1 MYPISNA
8 VKALFDSEQA
18 QVLRITGTDRNGASV
33 NITDA
38 DVMDGSF
45 NIDRYS
51 CNGNMLEIGTATAA
65 ELTMR
70 LNNYDGR
77 FDNIVFEGTELFV
90 ELGIADWSLESPEV
104 TYIPCGYFV
113 PDEQPRTLSIITIH
127 ALDRMMRF
135 DNTVPMMEPWTTENG
150 TPITTEN
157 DDIIYFTASLS
168 FPATVANLA
177 AQLADGCAVPFTQD
191 ISGFPNASRLI
202 EAMPSTQQRITF
214 RNMLQWC
221 AGLMGANAW
230 IDWDGALRFSWYN
243 NLTGYASTTDT
254 RYSSDLYEDALVIT
268 GVKYTDSDDE
278 NTVYLAGNEGYPL
291 DISGNELVDE
301 GDIAAI
307 LNNIY
312 LRIGNFAYTPFTAS
326 VVSAP
331 YLWPMDRLTFTDKN
345 GTGHVSSLTNVNFGL
360 NGTTNLQAVG
370 ESKQSIKGTS
380 PASFTAMQAQALKQ
394 VYRSTSTA
402 AQEMVNHATEMITGG
417 LGGYV
422 VLGIDESTGQTEEI
436 LIMDSPNKQTAV
448 NVWRFNQG
456 GLGHSSN
463 GYEGP
468 FNDIAL
474 TADGQINANM
484 ITTGTLDANRISAN
498 SITLQ
503 QLTQGARQTIEDAAS
518 DASDAL
524 SAANNANYQEQTI
537 YISKASG
544 TSSVAANTTWCTN
557 TAGSQNTWTTR
568 RPVYNSS
575 YPVLFVATQR
585 QSVTQ
590 SSGTTCTCTTPVID
604 QTTTVIDGGHITT
617 GSIDASLITTGTLSA
632 NIIKGGT
639 LKLGGLNN
647 INGAISVYDANN
659 NLVGQWNKDGITAKS
674 LTADDYVYVD
684 GNANSYLYVPFQLG
698 ANDQYFELSSSG
710 FTVSVYGNDST
721 PQESGRRAG
730 TQTIKFGSLPSSST
744 EDLGAITIKGQTQ
757 ANKKTLISAASYITD
772 YTEPYLQRR
781 YFNTS
786 IGPGAIDLT
795 IGTWSMNIGPEEIR
809 TDGSIRAGNRIDCD
823 GPFVAGADAY
833 VDGNFTVYGYK
844 SRAVVTEQYS
854 ERLLYCYETP
864 SPMFGDIGEGVI
876 SEDGS
881 CYVWLDAVFSQTISD
896 TKYQVFLQPYGR
908 GECHVS
914 ERNKNYFVVNGTAG
928 LQFGWEIKAKQ
939 MGYDQKRLEIPYYGV
954 GDAADKND
962 YAKLAKC
969 HIDSIKKERENA

>member
-70 LNNYDGR
+70 LNNYDGK

-90 ELGIADWSLESPEV
+90 ELGIADWTLESPEV

-150 TPITTEN
+150 TPITTED

-312 LRIGNFAYTPFTAS
+312 LKIGNFAYTPFTAS

-484 ITTGTLDANRISAN
+484 ITTGTLDANRISSN
-498 SITLQ
+498 SISIQ
-503 QLTQGARQTIEDAAS
+503 QLTQEARSNLVASTSVKDQFYLSTSSAEPVGGQWQDTQPTWTGTGYIWTRVETSVTTANGTTTTAHSVPVYDSVLTEAVSQASAAS
-518 DASDAL
+518 SQAS
-524 SAANNANYQEQTI
+524 SAAAAVGGANYREQRI

-544 TSSVAANTTWCTN
+544 TSSVPAYLVWVTN
-557 TAGSQNTWTTR
+557 TAGVQNTWTTT
-568 RPVYNSS
+568 RPVYNTT
-575 YPVLFVATQR
+575 YPVLFTAVQR
-585 QSVTQ
+585 QTVNE
-590 SSGTTCTCTTPVID
+590 SGGTSCTCTQPVID

-617 GSIDASLITTGTLSA
+617 GSIDAGRITTGQMSA
-632 NIIKGGT
+632 DRIYAGT
-639 LKLGGLNN
+639 
-647 INGAISVYDANN
+647 ISD
-659 NLVGQWNKDGITAKS
+659 
-674 LTADDYVYVD
+674 VD
-684 GNANSYLYVPFQLG
+684 GHNYWNLNTGVFRMTNGSIDIGDFEVDTLG
-698 ANDQYFELSSSG
+698 RMTCTEARISGALTSTLTDSRGTFELDFSEGTFDYRKNNTTLFRVDATLTDLYDNPEVLVVSEGNAEMTVGIDNGTQIRMGRTGNMVVAASSISLYDLSSWYNCSTGTFLSGDGQSITVTNGFITDIGGVYTGIKLDAGSVQFGTVSPNSVATTTVYFNNTFGNPPVVVVSFSVQGSSSG
-710 FTVSVYGNDST
+710 YSAYGNMSCGVLPNSITSTSFTCVVYNNRSSGPST
-721 PQESGRRAG
+721 PPKVSWIAYD
-730 TQTIKFGSLPSSST
+730 PS
-744 EDLGAITIKGQTQ
+744 
-757 ANKKTLISAASYITD
+757 
-772 YTEPYLQRR
+772 
-781 YFNTS
+781 
-786 IGPGAIDLT
+786 
-795 IGTWSMNIGPEEIR
+795 
-809 TDGSIRAGNRIDCD
+809 
-823 GPFVAGADAY
+823 
-833 VDGNFTVYGYK
+833 
-844 SRAVVTEQYS
+844 
-854 ERLLYCYETP
+854 
-864 SPMFGDIGEGVI
+864 
-876 SEDGS
+876 
-881 CYVWLDAVFSQTISD
+881 
-896 TKYQVFLQPYGR
+896 
-908 GECHVS
+908 
-914 ERNKNYFVVNGTAG
+914 
-928 LQFGWEIKAKQ
+928 
-939 MGYDQKRLEIPYYGV
+939 
-954 GDAADKND
+954 
-962 YAKLAKC
+962 
-969 HIDSIKKERENA
+969 

>member
-70 LNNYDGR
+70 LNNYDGK
-77 FDNIVFEGTELFV
+77 FDDIVFEGTELFV
-90 ELGIADWSLESPEV
+90 ELGIADWTLESPEV

-150 TPITTEN
+150 TPITTED

-370 ESKQSIKGTS
+370 ESKQSINGTS

-484 ITTGTLDANRISAN
+484 ITTGTLDANRISSN
-498 SITLQ
+498 SISIQ
-503 QLTQGARQTIEDAAS
+503 QLTQEARSNLVASTTVKDQFYLSTSSAEPVGGQWQDTQPTWTGTGYIWTRVETSVTTANGTTTTAHSVPVYDSVLTEAVSQASAAS
-518 DASDAL
+518 RQAS
-524 SAANNANYQEQTI
+524 SAAAAVGGANYQEQRI

-544 TSSVAANTTWCTN
+544 TSSVPANTVWVTN
-557 TAGSQNTWTTR
+557 TAGTQNTWTTT
-568 RPVYNSS
+568 RPAYNTT
-575 YPVLFVATQR
+575 YPVLFTAVQR
-585 QSVTQ
+585 QTVTQ
-590 SSGTTCTCTTPVID
+590 SGGTTCSCTTPVVD

-617 GSIDASLITTGTLSA
+617 GSIDAGRITTGQLSA
-632 NIIKGGT
+632 DRIYAGT
-639 LKLGGLNN
+639 IRDVTGTNYWNLDTGVFHMTSGEIDIGNFEVSRSGYLVCTGAE
-647 INGAISVYDANN
+647 INGSFKTSVTRSFGTVTTDFSEGIITYKIGNNTIYTIDGTNTDLNDNPYLDIHAYNNGDIAIGTDTGAFVWVEHDGSLIIGATNVIINSNSAATGSFITGDGKSVDVVKGFVTSISGGGPSGTKIDAGSVQFGTVSPNS
-659 NLVGQWNKDGITAKS
+659 VATA
-674 LTADDYVYVD
+674 TVNFNGTFTNAPYVVVSFSVQ
-684 GNANSYLYVPFQLG
+684 G
-698 ANDQYFELSSSG
+698 SSSG
-710 FTVSVYGNDST
+710 YSAYGNMSCGVLPNSITSTSFTCVVYNNRSSGPST
-721 PQESGRRAG
+721 PPNVSWIAYD
-730 TQTIKFGSLPSSST
+730 PS
-744 EDLGAITIKGQTQ
+744 
-757 ANKKTLISAASYITD
+757 
-772 YTEPYLQRR
+772 
-781 YFNTS
+781 
-786 IGPGAIDLT
+786 
-795 IGTWSMNIGPEEIR
+795 
-809 TDGSIRAGNRIDCD
+809 
-823 GPFVAGADAY
+823 
-833 VDGNFTVYGYK
+833 
-844 SRAVVTEQYS
+844 
-854 ERLLYCYETP
+854 
-864 SPMFGDIGEGVI
+864 
-876 SEDGS
+876 
-881 CYVWLDAVFSQTISD
+881 
-896 TKYQVFLQPYGR
+896 
-908 GECHVS
+908 
-914 ERNKNYFVVNGTAG
+914 
-928 LQFGWEIKAKQ
+928 
-939 MGYDQKRLEIPYYGV
+939 
-954 GDAADKND
+954 
-962 YAKLAKC
+962 
-969 HIDSIKKERENA
+969 